1 MRRLSTS
8 TSVFL
13 VLSLLSV
20 TAPTGNAFVP
30 AAGVQVY
37 KKYNSIVTHKKW
49 ELHDS
54 SSSSSSI
61 TTTTTSSGSNSTI
74 TEKNEEQQ
82 QQQDDDEEQEKLGH
96 RERKRL
102 QQKLDYERRRDRW
115 MSRYGSLEALTRTFG
130 PSKRWGGDLSPS
142 QTRAL
147 YHTLLPRSLLGLHE
161 LGVMDPEE
169 LAPLAYE
176 ARIAAKEYARS
187 RCVWTGRLLTA
198 VFDQYRSLRDRGRL
212 ATSKNK
218 SMSWDEIWE
227 KYEGQIVEE
236 ECTGVLQLEDGS
248 YSGSCRLLEEDQET
262 LTMRIY
268 LRILER
274 SCATNQAFDSLFLKK
289 KKGKDNSNDA
299 NAELDAIAAQLEEDV
314 RSILLTSKESE
325 IVEKTAEKIE
335 KEQLKEQE
343 KEEKRRRK
351 TQEKEVKE
359 QSKSEKKQLKL
370 QRKNEKEREKKEEA
384 KKKGAKVGVDESL
397 VNTDAYGDESIDA
410 ATFVPK
416 YSKRWEA
423 LRIMAGSRRKFQK
436 LFHKK

>member
-1 MRRLSTS
+1 MCRLGTST
-8 TSVFL
+8 TSVFLL
-13 VLSLLSV
+13 VLSLLS
-20 TAPTGNAFVP
+20 ATGNSFVP
-30 AAGVQVY
+30 AAASRVHLLQVH
-37 KKYNSIVTHKKW
+37 NPIMIHKW
-49 ELHDS
+49 ELYD

-61 TTTTTSSGSNSTI
+61 TTATSSDSRTN
-74 TEKNEEQQ
+74 TEKNEQQ
-82 QQQDDDEEQEKLGH
+82 PGEDKLGH

-102 QQKLDYERRRDRW
+102 YQKLDYERRRDRW
-115 MSRYGSLEALTRTFG
+115 MSRYGSLEALTQTFG
-130 PSKRWGGDLSPS
+130 PSKRWGGDLSPQ

-161 LGVMDPEE
+161 LGVMNPEE

-187 RCVWTGRLLTA
+187 RCVWTGRLITA
-198 VFDQYRSLRDRGRL
+198 AFDQYRSLRDRGRL
-212 ATSKNK
+212 ATSRTK

-236 ECTGVLQLEDGS
+236 ECTDVLQLEDGS
-248 YSGSCRLLEEDQET
+248 WSGSCRLLEEEDQET

-289 KKGKDNSNDA
+289 KKGEDSTDA
-299 NAELDAIAAQLEEDV
+299 NTELDAIAAQLEEDV
-314 RSILLTSKESE
+314 RSILLSSKESE
-325 IVEKTAEKIE
+325 IVQETVEKIE
-335 KEQLKEQE
+335 KEQMKEQE
-343 KEEKRRRK
+343 KEEKRQRK
-351 TQEKEVKE
+351 TQEKKVKE

-370 QRKNEKEREKKEEA
+370 LRKEEKERKKQKEEA
-384 KKKGAKVGVDESL
+384 KKKGAQVGVDESL
-397 VNTDAYGDESIDA
+397 VNTDAYGNESINA
-410 ATFVPK
+410 ATIVPK

-436 LFHKK
+436 LFHKKSS